1 MQAHAPAQTPGVLRS
16 EAEAQLVQVVVR
28 PEVDQSSEKYEPS
41 LSASISISEI
51 DKGPK
56 QMMEEVEVEERKEI
70 LQALQLAESPED
82 M

>member
-1 MQAHAPAQTPGVLRS
+1 MASDAGARPAQTPGVLRS

-28 PEVDQSSEKYEPS
+28 PEVDQSSAKYEPS

-56 QMMEEVEVEERKEI
+56 QMMEEVEVEEKGDS
-70 LQALQLAESPED
+70 AGAPAC
-82 M
+82 